1 MVKPYLML
9 LCELCCSLILVS
21 FNVMIFFKGNF
32 VRRVFFGIGRIKWGV
47 GGGVRDVGMVR
58 WCFGYW

>member
-1 MVKPYLML
+1 
-9 LCELCCSLILVS
+9 
-21 FNVMIFFKGNF
+21 MIFFKGNF